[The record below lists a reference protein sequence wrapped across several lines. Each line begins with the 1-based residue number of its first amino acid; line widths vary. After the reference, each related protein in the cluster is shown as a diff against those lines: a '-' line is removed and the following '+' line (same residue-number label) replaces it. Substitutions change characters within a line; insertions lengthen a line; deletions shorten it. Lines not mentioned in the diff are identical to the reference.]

1 MNTQQDG
8 EPTAPPRLAQ
18 VVNEVLAPSPTAV
31 VVLALVAWRFAPPG
45 ANALAWVLVGALCA
59 VALPTLYL
67 VRQMRRGRVSDHHVR
82 VRHQRPP
89 IIVGFLAGGMLALAL
104 LARLGAPREVIALI
118 GSGVVSAT
126 VALLIT
132 LRWKISVHVGTVAG
146 VITVLVQL
154 FGPTMLLLAPLVA
167 LVAWA
172 RVRVSDHTVEQVIG
186 GAIVGAVSSGLSF
199 ALILRF
205 LEKQ

>member
-1 MNTQQDG
+1 MNTQNH
-8 EPTAPPRLAQ
+8 PVRTTSPRFAQ
-18 VVNEVLAPSPTAV
+18 VVNELFAPSPLAV
-31 VVLALVAWRFAPPG
+31 VVLAVVAWRFAPPG

-67 VRQMRRGRVSDHHVR
+67 VRQLRRGRVTDHHVR

-89 IIVGFLAGGMLALAL
+89 IILAFLAGGTLALTL
-104 LARLGAPREVIALI
+104 LTRLGAPREVIALV
-118 GSGVVSAT
+118 GSGIVSAT

-132 LRWKISVHVGTVAG
+132 LRWKISVHVGTVSG
-146 VITVLVQL
+146 VLAVLAQL
-154 FGPTMLLLAPLVA
+154 FGPGMLLLAPLVA

-186 GAIVGAVSSGLSF
+186 GACIGAISSGLSF
-199 ALILRF
+199 ALIVAL
-205 LEKQ
+205 L